1 MRRGTII
8 FLVVNLCIIGLLVNA
23 FSTLIGLL
31 FEDGSADAISRAEIP
46 APESDLIENRTQMI
60 PKIIHQTYINTSIPA
75 QWKAG
80 QQSCIDLHDD
90 YEYKVCLLSCHLV
103 SHTNQSSS
111 GQMINPA
118 SSSPQ
123 NTPGSSQHSIPTHS
137 PSNAP
142 MPFAT
147 SSYTSTAESTSIL
160 TMAATADSILSSP
173 TQPGSAVPF
182 PQESATMPWALSP
195 NIPSSTP

>member
-31 FEDGSADAISRAEIP
+31 FEDGAADAISRAEIP
-46 APESDLIENRTQMI
+46 APGSDLIENRTQMI

-90 YEYKVCLLSCHLV
+90 YEYKVCLLLCHIE
-103 SHTNQSSS
+103 SYTNPTSS
-111 GQMINPA
+111 GPMINPA

-123 NTPGSSQHSIPTHS
+123 NTPGSSQPSIPTHS
-137 PSNAP
+137 PFSGQ
-142 MPFAT
+142 MLFAT
-147 SSYTSTAESTSIL
+147 SSYTSMAESTSIS
-160 TMAATADSILSSP
+160 TMAAIAASTLSYH

-182 PQESATMPWALSP
+182 PRESATMPWALSP
-195 NIPSSTP
+195 DTPSSTR